1 VLETQQEEGNFIYS
15 LNLKKEENKVGGFF
29 PPFSFSIAP
38 SLLVDKCAIHC
49 ASFEWKRLLAER
61 KKEEKSDENWMKR
74 GTRKRSEI
82 KRFARTNQVV
92 ERAKKEKEKKVAE
105 RHNNNGSLGPR
116 RLAHFFLK
124 YFHFFFFFIIY
135 IREKEKKKVESVF
148 VFAVRPRVNGLVT
161 WRNGRKR
168 REKAENPPT
177 PSSSPYKCEI
187 ERKWRNERER
197 ERE

>member
-61 KKEEKSDENWMKR
+61 KKKEKSDENWMKR

-135 IREKEKKKVESVF
+135 IREKEKKKSNLF
-148 VFAVRPRVNGLVT
+148 LYLRCGRV
-161 WRNGRKR
+161 
-168 REKAENPPT
+168 
-177 PSSSPYKCEI
+177 
-187 ERKWRNERER
+187 
-197 ERE
+197 